1 MRSMATARRRPPE
14 GDSSAK
20 DSKAGRR
27 GKRGRTRPRRQDRGA
42 FYTAE
47 KNMLEFGLFAVE
59 HEHEIAGV
67 SDLVSAQEKCGG
79 CSSVGRVPD
88 CDSGCRGF
96 ESHQPPHR
104 IQMKSGTCAKA
115 GCLFSFPDGGRI
127 RQWWHASGAALNL
140 DHVLAVVH
148 PPGGGG
154 VGVGFPV
161 LMPAHQDGHIL
172 PWRIVPQESPPTSW
186 RRSPS
191 EAYQTRSCG

>member
-1 MRSMATARRRPPE
+1 MQLNTKFLV
-14 GDSSAK
+14 SAIWC
-20 DSKAGRR
+20 SG
-27 GKRGRTRPRRQDRGA
+27 
-42 FYTAE
+42 
-47 KNMLEFGLFAVE
+47 
-59 HEHEIAGV
+59 
-67 SDLVSAQEKCGG
+67 LVSAQEKCGG

-127 RQWWHASGAALNL
+127 RHWWHASGAALNL

-154 VGVGFPV
+154 VAWVSRFSCRPTKTVTFCPGEPCHKSRRRRHGAGRRRRRTRRDHAGK
-161 LMPAHQDGHIL
+161 PAKSLLHVSRTH
-172 PWRIVPQESPPTSW
+172 RRPPGW
-186 RRSPS
+186 P
-191 EAYQTRSCG
+191 